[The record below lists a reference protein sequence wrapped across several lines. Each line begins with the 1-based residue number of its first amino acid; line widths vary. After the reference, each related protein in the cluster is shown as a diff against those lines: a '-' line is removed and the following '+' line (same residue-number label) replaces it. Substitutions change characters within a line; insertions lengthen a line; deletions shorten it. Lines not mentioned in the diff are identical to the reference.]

1 MSKAQLVITDV
12 VLEGRSKSEVARD
25 YDLSR
30 QWVHQ
35 LVTRYHSDGAAA
47 FEPHSRRPHTN
58 ARAISAAL
66 EDKIVRLRKTLDKAG
81 YDAGAATIAEHL
93 SRDPHVT
100 KVPAL
105 STIWRILTRR
115 GFIVAQPHKRPR
127 SAWKRFTAAQ
137 PNELWQAD
145 TTHWHLADHTE
156 AEIFNILDDHS
167 RLALTSIAQPTI
179 TGPDV
184 MDTFL
189 AAFTRWGTPAAV
201 LTDNGAIFTA
211 TPRRGGRTAL
221 QITLGELGINY
232 INSRPYHPQTC
243 GKVERFHQTLKKH
256 LRALPAAR
264 TITELQT
271 QLDEFTSYYN
281 TIRPHRAVDRRTPLQ
296 AFNARPKAF
305 PTGYL
310 IPPHYRV
317 RHDRI
322 DAAGVITLRYN
333 SRLHHIGLSKH
344 RTGTK
349 VTVLIDDRDIR
360 VLDRNTGTLLRK
372 LVLDPTRDYQPR
384 GVKCGNS
391 PENRLKA

>member
-1 MSKAQLVITDV
+1 MSKAQLVITAV
-12 VLEGRSKSEVARD
+12 VLEGRSKSQVARD

-30 QWVHQ
+30 QWVHR
-35 LVTRYHSDGAAA
+35 LVTRYKTDGPAA
-47 FEPHSRRPHTN
+47 FQPHSRRPHTN
-58 ARAISAAL
+58 ARAINAVL

-93 SRDPHVT
+93 TRDPDVT

-105 STIWRILTRR
+105 STIWRILARR
-115 GFIVAQPHKRPR
+115 GFIVPQPHKRPR

-145 TTHWHLADHTE
+145 TTHWHLADGTE
-156 AEIFNILDDHS
+156 AEILNLLDDHS
-167 RLALTSIAQPTI
+167 RLALRSLARPTM

-189 AAFTRWGTPAAV
+189 AAFTGWGTPATV

-221 QITLGELGINY
+221 QVTLGELGINY

-243 GKVERFHQTLKKH
+243 GKIERFHQTLKKH
-256 LRALPAAR
+256 LRALPGAR
-264 TITELQT
+264 CIAELQT
-271 QLDEFTSYYN
+271 QLDEFTTYYN
-281 TIRPHRAVDRRTPLQ
+281 TVRPHRAVDRRTPLQ
-296 AFNARPKAF
+296 AFDARPKAF

-344 RTGTK
+344 LRGTN
-349 VTVLIDDRDIR
+349 VLVLIDDLDVR
-360 VLDRNTGTLLRK
+360 VLNRNTGTLIRK
-372 LVLDPTRDYQPR
+372 LTLDPNRDYQPR

-391 PENRLKA
+391 PENRL

>member
-1 MSKAQLVITDV
+1 MSKAQLVITAV
-12 VLEGRSKSEVARD
+12 VLEGRSKTDVARD

-35 LVTRYHSDGAAA
+35 LVTRYQSEGAAA
-47 FEPHSRRPHTN
+47 FEPRSRRPRTN
-58 ARAISAAL
+58 PRVISAAL
-66 EDKIVRLRKTLDKAG
+66 EDKIVRLRKTLQKAG

-93 SRDPHVT
+93 GRDPDVR

-105 STIWRILTRR
+105 STIWRVLARR
-115 GFIVAQPHKRPR
+115 GFITPQPHKRPR

-145 TTHWHLADHTE
+145 VTHWQLADGTA
-156 AEIFNILDDHS
+156 AEILNLLDDHS
-167 RLALTSIAQPTI
+167 RLVVASLARPTM

-184 MDTFL
+184 VDTFL
-189 AAFTRWGTPAAV
+189 AAFAHRGIPASV

-221 QITLGELGINY
+221 QVVLGELGINY

-243 GKVERFHQTLKKH
+243 GKVERFHQTLKKR
-256 LRALPAAR
+256 LAALPPAQS
-264 TITELQT
+264 ITELQT
-271 QLDEFTSYYN
+271 QLDEFTTYYN
-281 TIRPHRAVDRRTPLQ
+281 TVRPHRAVDRRTPRE
-296 AFNARPKAF
+296 AFDARPKAF
-305 PTGYL
+305 PTGYQ

-322 DAAGVITLRYN
+322 DAAGVITVRHN

-344 RTGTK
+344 RTGTT
-349 VTVLIDDRDIR
+349 VTVLIDDLNIR
-360 VLDRNTGTLLRK
+360 VLDRNTGTLIRK

-391 PENRLKA
+391 PENRIQV